1 MPVASGFHTGGSTK
15 THTGHF
21 CTNRLALLSQTRM
34 DKGIV
39 WAAAS
44 RASLSLQCGAV
55 QFDPATL
62 GAAAS
67 SAPDLEHVLP
77 FLRPGGRKLFHD
89 RLGWHRAGRFPV
101 SLQLLLAGA
110 ILAALSMRN

>member
-55 QFDPATL
+55 RSIPPRLVRRQALPLTSSTYFRFYVRVDESSFTT
-62 GAAAS
+62 AS
-67 SAPDLEHVLP
+67 AGTAPDDSRSP
-77 FLRPGGRKLFHD
+77 SSF
-89 RLGWHRAGRFPV
+89 
-101 SLQLLLAGA
+101 S
-110 ILAALSMRN
+110 